1 MATGIETGK
10 KYRFVVM
17 AMNEVGFSQPSTH
30 IEMMPAATPGS
41 PNAPTL
47 TAVSSSSIQISWT
60 FNDELNGGT
69 PITDFV
75 VFWDDGQ
82 TGNTEVASPSTGLWG
97 TFTTAPGTVQAGATY
112 SFWIVAVNYIG
123 SGTSSSSIAV

>member
-1 MATGIETGK
+1 
-10 KYRFVVM
+10 
-17 AMNEVGFSQPSTH
+17 
-30 IEMMPAATPGS
+30 MMPATMPGS

-75 VFWDDGQ
+75 VYWDDGQ
-82 TGNTEVASPSTGLWG
+82 TGNTEVASPSTGLWR
-97 TFTTAPGTVQAGATY
+97 TFTTAPGTVQAGVTY
-112 SFWIVAVNYIG
+112 SFWVVAVNYIG